1 MSTASISQGG
11 RHLLQA
17 QNSNQGTQQQTP
29 ASPTST
35 APAPEAPVQMGTTPA
50 AAGLKS
56 GYFGTG
62 PFNNKVYSQSKPV
75 AANSIGL
82 KSGVQYV
89 VTTPVAVSGTARCAS
104 SPYQPHHLWRAWIG
118 HLIRKTHK
126 CYPYEFLQELQP
138 HAQKNA
144 CMWWSQRG

>member
-1 MSTASISQGG
+1 MQTQQGRVSTASISQGG
-11 RHLLQA
+11 RHLLQT
-17 QNSNQGTQQQTP
+17 QNNQGTQQQTP

-62 PFNNKVYSQSKPV
+62 PYNSKVYSQSKPA

-82 KSGVQYV
+82 TSGVQYV
-89 VTTPVAVSGTARCAS
+89 VTTPVAVSGTARCPS
-104 SPYQPHHLWRAWIG
+104 IPH
-118 HLIRKTHK
+118 
-126 CYPYEFLQELQP
+126 
-138 HAQKNA
+138 
-144 CMWWSQRG
+144 